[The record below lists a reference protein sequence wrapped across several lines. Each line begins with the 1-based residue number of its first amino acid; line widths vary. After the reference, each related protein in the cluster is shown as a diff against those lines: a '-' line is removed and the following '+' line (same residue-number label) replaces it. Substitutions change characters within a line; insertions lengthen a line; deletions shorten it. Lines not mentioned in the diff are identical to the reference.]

1 MHPASTVADMSAV
14 VVMLA
19 PIVATPIA
27 ATLMPV
33 VERFMAAVRCAAVA
47 SVAQAMAADIAKP
60 TERVKLRNGRQHD
73 AAGRFS
79 LLESNLDRDEVTL
92 QQISCKP
99 MPDALY
105 LSLWFPDFSG
115 PAMLPHMFAVLQQF
129 PFSDQRPGVAYVA
142 VQPVSWNEAS
152 VLERRFS
159 PGITPEEAVVVAAD
173 LIHDD
178 YAYVFD
184 AYWDLWTPDE
194 NGREWLLSPSLVKFI
209 VQGEEF
215 DNGASHET
223 GHIEIDF
230 GLDSLFV
237 QENVELTE
245 ETEAKIRDNVAK
257 LVEFTKKAE
266 MNTRA
271 TSRRL
276 WSESE
281 ESLPQKLIARLQKV
295 Q

>member
-1 MHPASTVADMSAV
+1 
-14 VVMLA
+14 
-19 PIVATPIA
+19 
-27 ATLMPV
+27 
-33 VERFMAAVRCAAVA
+33 
-47 SVAQAMAADIAKP
+47 
-60 TERVKLRNGRQHD
+60 
-73 AAGRFS
+73 
-79 LLESNLDRDEVTL
+79 
-92 QQISCKP
+92 
-99 MPDALY
+99 MPDSLY

-129 PFSDQRPGVAYVA
+129 PFSAQRPGITYAA

-152 VLERRFS
+152 ILERRFV

-178 YAYVFD
+178 YAYIFD
-184 AYWDLWTPDE
+184 AYWDLWTPE
-194 NGREWLLSPSLVKFI
+194 QNGKQWLLVPSLVKFI

-215 DNGASHET
+215 DDRGHQET
-223 GHIEIDF
+223 GNIEIDF

-237 QENVELTE
+237 QERIELTE
-245 ETEAKIRDNVAK
+245 ETQAKFRDNLAK

-266 MNTRA
+266 MNTRS

>member
-1 MHPASTVADMSAV
+1 MSD
-14 VVMLA
+14 
-19 PIVATPIA
+19 P
-27 ATLMPV
+27 
-33 VERFMAAVRCAAVA
+33 
-47 SVAQAMAADIAKP
+47 
-60 TERVKLRNGRQHD
+60 
-73 AAGRFS
+73 
-79 LLESNLDRDEVTL
+79 
-92 QQISCKP
+92 
-99 MPDALY
+99 LY

-129 PFSDQRPGVAYVA
+129 PFSAQRPGITYAA

-159 PGITPEEAVVVAAD
+159 PGIAPEEAVVVAAD

-178 YAYVFD
+178 YAYIFD
-184 AYWDLWTPDE
+184 GYWDLWTPDKSGE
-194 NGREWLLSPSLVKFI
+194 QWLLIPSLVKFI

-215 DNGASHET
+215 DDGTYQET

-237 QENVELTE
+237 QENIALTE
-245 ETEAKIRDNVAK
+245 ETQAKIRDNVAK

-266 MNTRA
+266 INTRA

>member
-1 MHPASTVADMSAV
+1 MAD
-14 VVMLA
+14 
-19 PIVATPIA
+19 
-27 ATLMPV
+27 PV
-33 VERFMAAVRCAAVA
+33 
-47 SVAQAMAADIAKP
+47 
-60 TERVKLRNGRQHD
+60 
-73 AAGRFS
+73 
-79 LLESNLDRDEVTL
+79 
-92 QQISCKP
+92 
-99 MPDALY
+99 Y

-115 PAMLPHMFAVLQQF
+115 PAMLPHALSVLQQF
-129 PFSDQRPGVAYVA
+129 PFSDQRPGVTYAA

-159 PGITPEEAVVVAAD
+159 PGIGPERAIIVVAD

-178 YAYVFD
+178 YAYTFD
-184 AYWDLWTPDE
+184 AFWDLWTPDE
-194 NGREWLLSPSLVKFI
+194 NCHLWSLIPSPVKF
-209 VQGEEF
+209 VVRGEEF
-215 DNGASHET
+215 DEGASQET

-245 ETEAKIRDNVAK
+245 ETQARIRDNVAK
-257 LVEFTKKAE
+257 LVEFTRKAE
-266 MNTRA
+266 LNTRA

-281 ESLPQKLIARLQKV
+281 ESLPRKLIARLQKV

>member
-1 MHPASTVADMSAV
+1 
-14 VVMLA
+14 
-19 PIVATPIA
+19 
-27 ATLMPV
+27 
-33 VERFMAAVRCAAVA
+33 
-47 SVAQAMAADIAKP
+47 
-60 TERVKLRNGRQHD
+60 
-73 AAGRFS
+73 
-79 LLESNLDRDEVTL
+79 
-92 QQISCKP
+92 
-99 MPDALY
+99 MPDPLY

-115 PAMLPHMFAVLQQF
+115 PAMLPHVFAVLQQF
-129 PFSDQRPGVAYVA
+129 PFSAQRPGITYAA

-159 PGITPEEAVVVAAD
+159 PGFAPEEAMVVAAD

-178 YAYVFD
+178 YSYVFE

-194 NGREWLLSPSLVKFI
+194 SGQEWFLVPSLVKFM

-215 DNGASHET
+215 DDGVYQET
-223 GHIEIDF
+223 GHVEIDF

-237 QENVELTE
+237 QENVALTE
-245 ETEAKIRDNVAK
+245 ETQAKIRDNVAK
-257 LVEFTKKAE
+257 LIEFTKKVE

-281 ESLPQKLIARLQKV
+281 ESLPQKLISRLQKV